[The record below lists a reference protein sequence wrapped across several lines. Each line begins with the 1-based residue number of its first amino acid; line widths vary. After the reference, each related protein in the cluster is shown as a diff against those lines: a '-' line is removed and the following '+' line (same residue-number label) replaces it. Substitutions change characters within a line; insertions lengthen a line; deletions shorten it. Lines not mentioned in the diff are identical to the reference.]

1 MNVKQ
6 SFVSRMAALLLLG
19 LAAAL
24 AGCSRIPL
32 SSLWA
37 LRSLEMSQL
46 EGPALRAL
54 LYLPGGLEV
63 SGGGARVT
71 VKVERGQGLPDRLET
86 ELDLVPLQG
95 AAAAHHL
102 SAPRAAGHWVA
113 LGLSPEGLRRL
124 AALRQTLA
132 QWHSAD
138 GAGAKRQLSLSADPR
153 LCRRGTVGNDP
164 RLDLWLRWREGQDDL
179 HLLDGATPDDLAET
193 GHDGPLP
200 ACA

>member
-6 SFVSRMAALLLLG
+6 SFQSRVIALLVVG
-19 LAAAL
+19 LVL

-37 LRSLEMSQL
+37 LRSLEMAQV

-54 LYLPGGLEV
+54 LYLPRGIEV
-63 SGGGARVT
+63 SEGGARVT
-71 VKVERGQGLPDRLET
+71 VKVERGQGLPDRIDA

-102 SAPRAAGHWVA
+102 GAPRAAGHWVA

-132 QWHSAD
+132 RWRSAD
-138 GAGAKRQLSLSADPR
+138 GPGARRQLGLQADPR
-153 LCRRGTVGNDP
+153 LCRRGPAAPDP

-179 HLLDGATPDDLAET
+179 HLLDGATPDDLADA
-193 GHDGPLP
+193 GQVGPLP
-200 ACA
+200 ACG